1 MEYRFTG
8 RGQMIQWVGLA
19 LALISFAYN
28 GLKDYQNGVIKVT
41 PLTNQNQTV
50 ESTQR
55 LPIMTWQV
63 AFDPNSG
70 KLYHLHP
77 DGKWYE
83 QVPQIRYDQGQHSPP
98 VGNWQGAQSAQVGEW
113 IARQPAE
120 ASTNPWVR

>member
-1 MEYRFTG
+1 
-8 RGQMIQWVGLA
+8 MIQWVGLA

-28 GLKDYQNGVIKVT
+28 GLKDYQNGVIKVA

-55 LPIMTWQV
+55 LPIVTWQV

-83 QVPQIRYDQGQHSPP
+83 QVPQIRADQTQPSPP
-98 VGNWQGAQSAQVGEW
+98 VGNWQGSQSAPLGQRD
-113 IARQPAE
+113 ARFSPQA
-120 ASTNPWVR
+120 AANPWLR

>member
-1 MEYRFTG
+1 
-8 RGQMIQWVGLA
+8 MIQWVGLA

-28 GLKDYQNGVIKVT
+28 GLKDYQNGVIKVA

-63 AFDPNSG
+63 AFDPNTG

-83 QVPQIRYDQGQHSPP
+83 QVPQIRTNQTQYPAGMGTGQGS
-98 VGNWQGAQSAQVGEW
+98 QSAPLGQRL
-113 IARQPAE
+113 ARQSPQAG
-120 ASTNPWVR
+120 TNPWVR

>member
-1 MEYRFTG
+1 
-8 RGQMIQWVGLA
+8 MIQWVGLA

-28 GLKDYQNGVIKVT
+28 GLKDYQNGVIKVA

-55 LPIMTWQV
+55 LPIVTWQV

-83 QVPQIRYDQGQHSPP
+83 QVPQIRADQTKPSPP
-98 VGNWQGAQSAQVGEW
+98 VGNWQGSQSAPLGQRD
-113 IARQPAE
+113 ARLSPQ
-120 ASTNPWVR
+120 ASTNPWLR